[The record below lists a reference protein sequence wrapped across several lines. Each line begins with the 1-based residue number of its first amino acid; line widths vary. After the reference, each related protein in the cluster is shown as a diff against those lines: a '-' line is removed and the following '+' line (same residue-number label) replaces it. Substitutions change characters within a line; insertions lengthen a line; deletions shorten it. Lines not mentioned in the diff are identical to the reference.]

1 MTDVNSPASSDL
13 KPSSPSG
20 KDIRGILE
28 RRATQLI
35 LIALSATLTI
45 CLVAYFKK
53 SWVPLFMLMG
63 SVPLLMGCYWLAVKK
78 RTQLAA
84 EALIWILAILAISI
98 LWVSNG
104 HYDAGLMGLPCI
116 LIFAAMVGSQ
126 RSFNAVLIL
135 FVLNILA
142 MGYAQNSGLIVFNQS
157 FHDTSRPITTII
169 ILLVSGLAVR
179 LLINDY
185 INTIRN
191 LNSENVKVKESE
203 KAIAFLAN
211 HDNLTEL
218 PNRTL
223 ASDRFEQAVQRLTRN
238 NSNKKIALIFI
249 DLDDFKTI
257 NDSLGHETGDRY
269 LVAIAERLRDATRA
283 SDTVCRLGGDE
294 FLLIL
299 DGLSDERD
307 VSNIAAT
314 IQERVSRPVITGQH
328 KLVCSASIGI
338 SVYPN
343 DGIRYD
349 ELVKKADIAMYRSK
363 EVGRNT
369 FHYYSPSMNSD
380 ALERMQ
386 LLEDLR
392 TALKHDELYVE
403 YQPIVLLNTGKIV
416 GAEALVRWQHPERGL
431 IRPDIFI
438 PLAEKSGLIVEIGAW
453 VLERACRDIARLQQ
467 KYSPEFRVAVNVS
480 TIQLKRDDFKERVKA
495 ILAEVPIAPNSL
507 ELEITESELLSDSP
521 EFDEAVEQLKM
532 MGISL
537 AIDDFGTGYSNLGYV
552 QKIKVAKLKID
563 RSFVTGI
570 EGNLDNQAIVRAVH
584 NIADGL
590 IMSTV
595 AEGVE
600 SAQELQFLKQLGI
613 THGQGYLWS
622 RPISIKSLIRLLQD
636 AA

>member
-1 MTDVNSPASSDL
+1 MTDVNSQSRLDL
-13 KPSSPSG
+13 QPSSASG
-20 KDIRGILE
+20 QDIRSILE

-35 LIALSATLTI
+35 LLALSAAFTI
-45 CLVAYFKK
+45 CIVAYIEQ
-53 SWVPLFMLMG
+53 SWLPLFMLM
-63 SVPLLMGCYWLAVKK
+63 SSIPMLLCCYWLAVNK

-84 EALIWILAILAISI
+84 EALIWILAVLALSI

-104 HYDAGLMGLPCI
+104 HYDSGLMALPCI

-126 RSFNAVLIL
+126 RSFNAVLVL
-135 FVLNILA
+135 FILNILA
-142 MGYAQNSGLIVFNQS
+142 MGYAQSSGLMVFNLS
-157 FHDTSRPITTII
+157 FHDSTRPITTVI

-179 LLINDY
+179 LLISDY

-191 LNSENVKVKESE
+191 LNTENVKVKESE

-223 ASDRFEQAVQRLTRN
+223 ARDRFEQAVQRLTRN
-238 NSNKKIALIFI
+238 NSDKKIALIFI

-283 SDTVCRLGGDE
+283 CDTVCRLGGDE

-299 DGLSDERD
+299 EGLSDERD
-307 VSNIAAT
+307 VSNIAGT

-343 DGIRYD
+343 DGVRYD

-369 FHYYSPSMNSD
+369 FHYYSPTMNSD

-453 VLERACRDIARLQQ
+453 VLERACRDIADLQQ
-467 KYSPEFRVAVNVS
+467 KYTPEFRVAVNVS

-495 ILAEVPIAPNSL
+495 ILAEVPISPNSL

-521 EFDEAVEQLKM
+521 EFDDAVEQLKL

-590 IMSTV
+590 IMNTV

-600 SAQELQFLKQLGI
+600 STQELDFLKQLGI

>member
-1 MTDVNSPASSDL
+1 MTDVNLNQTSNHNVRSL
-13 KPSSPSG
+13 
-20 KDIRGILE
+20 LE
-28 RRATQLI
+28 RRASQLT
-35 LIALSATLTI
+35 LLALGGAISIGVVT
-45 CLVAYFKK
+45 YFEKN
-53 SWVPLFMLMG
+53 WLALFMLIT
-63 SVPLLMGCYWLAVKK
+63 SLPLLGGCFWLAQKQHTK
-78 RTQLAA
+78 IASEL
-84 EALIWILAILAISI
+84 LIWTLATLALSI

-104 HYDAGLMGLPCI
+104 HYDSGLLGLPCI
-116 LIFAAMVGSQ
+116 LIFAAMVGSK
-126 RSFNAVLIL
+126 RSFIVLLIV
-135 FVLNILA
+135 FITNILA
-142 MGYAQNSGLIVFNQS
+142 MGYAQNTGLMTFNNA
-157 FHDTSRPITTII
+157 FHDLTRPITTVI
-169 ILLVSGLAVR
+169 ILLISGLAVR

-185 INTIRN
+185 VSTIHN
-191 LNSENVKVKESE
+191 LNSENVKVRESE

-218 PNRTL
+218 PNRSL
-223 ASDRFEQAVQRLTRN
+223 ASDRFEQAVQRAARN
-238 NSNKKIALIFI
+238 HCDKKIALIFI

-299 DGLSDERD
+299 EDLSDERD
-307 VSNIAAT
+307 VSSIATT
-314 IQERVSRPVITGQH
+314 IQERVSRPVITGKH

-343 DGIRYD
+343 DGVRYD

-363 EVGRNT
+363 DLGRNT
-369 FHYYSPSMNSD
+369 FHYYNSSMNSD

-392 TALKHDELYVE
+392 TALKDDELYVE
-403 YQPIVLLNTGKIV
+403 YQPIILLATGRIV

-431 IRPDIFI
+431 IGPDTFI

-453 VLERACRDIARLQQ
+453 VLERSCRDIAELQK
-467 KYSPEFRVAVNVS
+467 KYFPEFRVAVNVS
-480 TIQLKRDDFKERVKA
+480 TIQLKRDDFKERVKK
-495 ILAEVPIAPNSL
+495 ILADVPISPNSL
-507 ELEITESELLSDSP
+507 ELEITESELVSNSP
-521 EFDEAVEQLKM
+521 EFDESVEQLKQ

-563 RSFVTGI
+563 RSFVSGI
-570 EGNLDNQAIVRAVH
+570 EDNSDNQAIVRAVH

-590 IMSTV
+590 IMNTV

-600 SAQELQFLKQLGI
+600 KPSELVFLKKLGI

-622 RPISIKSLIRLLQD
+622 RPIPIKSLIRLLQD

>member
-1 MTDVNSPASSDL
+1 MTDVNHQQASNYNV
-13 KPSSPSG
+13 SS
-20 KDIRGILE
+20 ILE
-28 RRATQLI
+28 RRAAQLT
-35 LIALSATLTI
+35 LLALGGAVAIGAVTLVEQNW
-45 CLVAYFKK
+45 L
-53 SWVPLFMLMG
+53 PLFMLLASLPFLG
-63 SVPLLMGCYWLAVKK
+63 ACFWLAQKK
-78 RTQLAA
+78 QTKAA
-84 EALIWILAILAISI
+84 SELLIWTLATLALSI

-104 HYDAGLMGLPCI
+104 HYDSGLMGLPCI
-116 LIFAAMVGSQ
+116 LIFAAMVGSR
-126 RSFNAVLIL
+126 RSFTILLIV
-135 FVLNILA
+135 FIANIFA
-142 MGYAQNSGLIVFNQS
+142 MGYAQQSGLLTFNNS
-157 FHDTSRPITTII
+157 FNDATRPVTTAI
-169 ILLVSGLAVR
+169 ILLISGLAVR

-185 INTIRN
+185 VNTIHN
-191 LNSENVKVKESE
+191 LNSENVKVRESE

-223 ASDRFEQAVQRLTRN
+223 ASDRFEQAVQRAARTH
-238 NSNKKIALIFI
+238 SDKKIALIFI
-249 DLDDFKTI
+249 DLDDFKAI

-299 DGLSDERD
+299 EGLSDERD
-307 VSNIAAT
+307 VSNIAT
-314 IQERVSRPVITGQH
+314 VIQERVSRPVITGQH

-343 DGIRYD
+343 DGERYD

-363 EVGRNT
+363 DLGRNT
-369 FHYYSPSMNSD
+369 FHYYNSSMNSD

-392 TALKHDELYVE
+392 TALKDDELYVE
-403 YQPIVLLNTGKIV
+403 YQPIVLLETGKII
-416 GAEALVRWQHPERGL
+416 GAEALVRWQHPKRGL

-438 PLAEKSGLIVEIGAW
+438 PLAEKSGLIVDIGAW
-453 VLERACRDIARLQQ
+453 VLERACRDISGLQS
-467 KYSPEFRVAVNVS
+467 KYFPEFRVAVNVS
-480 TIQLKRDDFKERVKA
+480 TIQLKRDDFKKRVKK
-495 ILAEVPIAPNSL
+495 ILADVPISPNSL

-521 EFDEAVEQLKM
+521 EFDESVEQLKL

-563 RSFVTGI
+563 RSFVHGI
-570 EGNLDNQAIVRAVH
+570 EGNSDNQAIVRAVH

-590 IMSTV
+590 IMNTV

-600 SAQELQFLKQLGI
+600 NAEELLFLKELGI

-622 RPISIKSLIRLLQD
+622 RPVSIKSLIRLLQD

>member
-1 MTDVNSPASSDL
+1 MTDVNLPKTSNYNVSS
-13 KPSSPSG
+13 
-20 KDIRGILE
+20 ILE
-28 RRATQLI
+28 RRAAQLT
-35 LIALSATLTI
+35 LLALGGA
-45 CLVAYFKK
+45 VAIGAVTFVEQN
-53 SWVPLFMLMG
+53 WLPLFMLLA
-63 SVPLLMGCYWLAVKK
+63 SLPLLGCCFWLAHKK
-78 RTQLAA
+78 QTKAA
-84 EALIWILAILAISI
+84 SELLIWTLATLALAI

-104 HYDAGLMGLPCI
+104 HYDSGLMGLPCI
-116 LIFAAMVGSQ
+116 LIFAAMVGSR
-126 RSFNAVLIL
+126 RSFTIL
-135 FVLNILA
+135 LVVFIANIFA
-142 MGYAQNSGLIVFNQS
+142 MGYAQQSGLMTFNNS
-157 FHDTSRPITTII
+157 FNDATRPITTAI
-169 ILLVSGLAVR
+169 ILLISGLAVR

-185 INTIRN
+185 VNTIHN
-191 LNSENVKVKESE
+191 LNSENVKVRESE

-223 ASDRFEQAVQRLTRN
+223 ASDRFEQAVQRAARTH
-238 NSNKKIALIFI
+238 SNKKIALIFI
-249 DLDDFKTI
+249 DLDDFKAI

-299 DGLSDERD
+299 EGLSDERD
-307 VSNIAAT
+307 VSNIAAV

-343 DGIRYD
+343 DGERYD

-363 EVGRNT
+363 DLGRNT
-369 FHYYSPSMNSD
+369 FHYYNPSMNSD

-392 TALKHDELYVE
+392 TALKDDELYVE
-403 YQPIVLLNTGKIV
+403 YQPIVLLETGKII
-416 GAEALVRWQHPERGL
+416 GAEALVRWQHPKRGL

-438 PLAEKSGLIVEIGAW
+438 PLAEKSGLIVDIGAW
-453 VLERACRDIARLQQ
+453 VLERACRDISDLQN
-467 KYSPEFRVAVNVS
+467 KYFPEFRVAVNVS
-480 TIQLKRDDFKERVKA
+480 TIQLKRDDFKKRVKK
-495 ILAEVPIAPNSL
+495 ILADVPISPNSL

-521 EFDEAVEQLKM
+521 EFDESVEQLKL

-563 RSFVTGI
+563 RSFVHGI
-570 EGNLDNQAIVRAVH
+570 EGNSDNQAIVRAVH

-590 IMSTV
+590 IMNTV

-600 SAQELQFLKQLGI
+600 NAEELLFLKELGI